1 MGCCIADCCVID
13 CGFCCVLDFCSDSPC
28 GYHPRVEDHTVATT
42 INTSNELA
50 DMREK
55 ADKEGRKIGDE
66 AFEYI
71 NVYMT
76 QFINHLEKIND
87 GVYGGKKLNIDMDN
101 VRHDIEELKNTVK
114 NYIGDKINT
123 RLVKTDPELALILE
137 ERNDT
142 KRKSRFDE
150 FYAKVHRDAVRS
162 LIDDIQDIIAGEFV
176 IVEKQIRSRI
186 TEVNESMQQA
196 QKEYEE
202 AGKLMEQEGNKIA
215 DKKTTYMYQ
224 IAVADLLSD
233 ELKRE

>member
-1 MGCCIADCCVID
+1 M
-13 CGFCCVLDFCSDSPC
+13 
-28 GYHPRVEDHTVATT
+28 ATT